1 MKNYG
6 RVLCLT
12 GILTVVLAGSCLAYD
27 APATPLP
34 GAVDTANAENANV
47 PGLHFQQTVT
57 LSVDLQAQLD
67 EAKQMVIRG
76 KDYQMAIAK
85 LTQVIKLN
93 PQITEA
99 FYWRAVAHNQM
110 DEYREADEDYESAL
124 MLEPTNAGLYYY
136 RGLNWQQKFE
146 NENPQGCYGWCHDL
160 GEANKFFQ
168 KALKY
173 APNYLDAEIGLAQS
187 DFDSRD
193 YEDALA
199 RYNKLLVLMPN
210 NPVLQ
215 IRKEDCQKVLDERA
229 KAAAERKLRD
239 SINN

>member
-76 KDYQMAIAK
+76 KDYKMAIAK

-99 FYWRAVAHNQM
+99 FYWRAVAYNQM
-110 DEYREADEDYESAL
+110 EEYYKADEDYESAL

-136 RGLNWQQKFE
+136 RGLNWQQCFE
-146 NENPQGCYGWCHDL
+146 SRYPEGRSGWWNDI
-160 GEANKFFQ
+160 EKANKFFQ

-173 APNYLDAEIGLAQS
+173 APNYIDAEIGLAQS
-187 DFDSRD
+187 DFDTHH
-193 YEDALA
+193 YEAALT

-210 NPVLQ
+210 NPLLQ
-215 IRKEDCQKVLDERA
+215 LRKADCQKVLDEQA
-229 KAAAERKLRD
+229 KAEAERKLRN